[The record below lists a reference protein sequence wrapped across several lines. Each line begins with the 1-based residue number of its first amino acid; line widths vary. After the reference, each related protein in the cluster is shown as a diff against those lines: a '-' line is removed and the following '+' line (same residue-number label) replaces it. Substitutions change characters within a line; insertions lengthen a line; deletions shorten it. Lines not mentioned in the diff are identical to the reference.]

1 MAMPVS
7 DALKGMQR
15 EEKLEHL
22 LDMAFRC
29 LSRHGFGGTTMERMA
44 KEAGVSKGT
53 LTYYFKN
60 KEDITCRIASHV
72 AAGFFGEVR
81 QALQELKDPKERLT
95 RAIELLWTGY
105 MGQPELITGYYD
117 LWAESFFHPA
127 LKEQVIAIYTDFRR
141 IFLDELVRLSAEAG
155 PDGKRLLS
163 DAVLIAGVVD
173 GVAIQ
178 FFLEP
183 ELTDWDRVLA
193 RLKKIVSTMLDT
205 P

>member
-1 MAMPVS
+1 
-7 DALKGMQR
+7 
-15 EEKLEHL
+15 
-22 LDMAFRC
+22 
-29 LSRHGFGGTTMERMA
+29 MERMA
-44 KEAGVSKGT
+44 EEAGVSKGT

-81 QALQELKDPKERLT
+81 QALQGVNDPRERLN

-117 LWAESFFHPA
+117 LWAQSFFHPA

-141 IFLDELVRLSAEAG
+141 IFFDELVRLSAEAG

-163 DAVLIAGVVD
+163 DAILIAGVVD

-183 ELTDWDRVLA
+183 ELTDWDRVLG
-193 RLKKIVSTMLDT
+193 RLKKIVSTMLDS

>member
-1 MAMPVS
+1 MPRS
-7 DALKGMQR
+7 DALKGMAK
-15 EEKLEHL
+15 EEKLEYL
-22 LDMAFRC
+22 LDKAYGC
-29 LSRHGFGGTTMERMA
+29 LARYGFSATTVERMA
-44 KEAGVSKGT
+44 DEAGVSKGT

-60 KEDITCRIASHV
+60 KEDITCRIAAHI
-72 AAGFFGEVR
+72 AARFFGEVR
-81 QALQELKDPKERLT
+81 GALQGLENPRERLI

-105 MGQPELITGYYD
+105 KGLPELITGYYE
-117 LWAESFFHPA
+117 LWAQSFYYPA
-127 LKEQVIAIYTDFRR
+127 LKEQVIAIYTEFRS

-155 PDGKRLLS
+155 SDGARLLN

-183 ELTDWDRVLA
+183 ELTDWDRVLT
-193 RLKKIVSTMLDT
+193 RLEKIVSTMLDS

>member
-1 MAMPVS
+1 MPRS
-7 DALKGMQR
+7 DALKGMVR

-29 LSRHGFGGTTMERMA
+29 LSRHGFSGTTMERMA
-44 KEAGVSKGT
+44 EEAGVSKGT

-81 QALQELKDPKERLT
+81 QALQGLNDPRERLT

-117 LWAESFFHPA
+117 LWAQSFFHPA
-127 LKEQVIAIYTDFRR
+127 LKEQVVAIYTDFRR
-141 IFLDELVRLSAEAG
+141 IFLDELVRLSGETG

-163 DAVLIAGVVD
+163 DAILIAGVVD

-193 RLKKIVSTMLDT
+193 RLKKIVSTMLDS

>member
-1 MAMPVS
+1 MPRS
-7 DALKGMQR
+7 DALKGMGR
-15 EEKLEHL
+15 EEKLEYL
-22 LDMAFRC
+22 LDTAFRC
-29 LSRHGFGGTTMERMA
+29 LSRYGFSGTTMERMA
-44 KEAGVSKGT
+44 EEAGVSKGT

-72 AAGFFGEVR
+72 AAGFFTEVR
-81 QALQELKDPKERLT
+81 QALQELDDPRERLV

-105 MGQPELITGYYD
+105 MAQPELITGYYD
-117 LWAESFFHPA
+117 LWAQSFFYPA
-127 LKEQVIAIYTDFRR
+127 LKQQVIAIYTEFRR

-155 PDGKRLLS
+155 PDGKRLLN
-163 DAVLIAGVVD
+163 DAILIAGVVD

-193 RLKKIVSTMLDT
+193 RLKKIVSTMLDSA
-205 P
+205 

>member
-1 MAMPVS
+1 MPRS
-7 DALKGMQR
+7 DALKGMAR

-22 LDMAFRC
+22 LNMAFRC
-29 LSRHGFGGTTMERMA
+29 LSRHGFSGTTMERMA
-44 KEAGVSKGT
+44 EEAGVSKGT

-72 AAGFFGEVR
+72 AADFFGEVR
-81 QALQELKDPKERLT
+81 QALQGLNDPRERLT

-117 LWAESFFHPA
+117 LWAQSFFHPA

-163 DAVLIAGVVD
+163 DAILIAGVVD

-183 ELTDWDRVLA
+183 ELADWDRVLS
-193 RLKKIVSTMLDT
+193 RLKKIVSTMLDS

>member
-1 MAMPVS
+1 MPRS
-7 DALKGMQR
+7 DALKGMVR

-29 LSRHGFGGTTMERMA
+29 LSRHGFSGTTMERMA
-44 KEAGVSKGT
+44 EEAGVSKGT

-81 QALQELKDPKERLT
+81 QALQGVNDPRERLN

-117 LWAESFFHPA
+117 LWAQSFFHPA

-163 DAVLIAGVVD
+163 DAILIAGVVD

-193 RLKKIVSTMLDT
+193 RLKKIVSTMLDS

>member
-1 MAMPVS
+1 MPRS
-7 DALKGMQR
+7 DALKGMAR
-15 EEKLEHL
+15 EEKLEYL
-22 LDMAFRC
+22 LDTAFRC
-29 LSRHGFGGTTMERMA
+29 LSRYGYSGTTMERMA
-44 KEAGVSKGT
+44 EEAGVSKGT

-60 KEDITCRIASHV
+60 KEDITCRITSHV
-72 AAGFFGEVR
+72 AAGFFTEVR
-81 QALQELKDPKERLT
+81 QALQGLDDPRERLI

-105 MGQPELITGYYD
+105 MAQPELITGYYD
-117 LWAESFFHPA
+117 LWAQSFFYPA
-127 LKEQVIAIYTDFRR
+127 LKKQVIAIYTEFRR

-155 PDGKRLLS
+155 ADGKRLLS
-163 DAVLIAGVVD
+163 DAILIAGVVD

-193 RLKKIVSTMLDT
+193 RLKKIVSTMLDS

>member
-1 MAMPVS
+1 MPRS
-7 DALKGMQR
+7 DALKGMVK
-15 EEKLEHL
+15 EEKLEYL
-22 LDMAFRC
+22 LNTAFRC
-29 LSRHGFGGTTMERMA
+29 LSRYGYSGTTMERMA
-44 KEAGVSKGT
+44 EEAGVSKGT

-72 AAGFFGEVR
+72 AARFFSEVR
-81 QALQELKDPKERLT
+81 QALQGLDDPRERLV

-105 MGQPELITGYYD
+105 MAQPELITGYYD
-117 LWAESFFHPA
+117 LWAQSFFYPA
-127 LKEQVIAIYTDFRR
+127 LKEQVIAIYTEFRR

-163 DAVLIAGVVD
+163 DAILIAGVVD

-193 RLKKIVSTMLDT
+193 RLKKIVSTMLDSA
-205 P
+205 

>member
-1 MAMPVS
+1 MSLS
-7 DALKGMQR
+7 DTLKGMKK
-15 EEKLEHL
+15 EEKLDYL
-22 LDMAFRC
+22 LDRAFRC
-29 LSRHGFGGTTMERMA
+29 LSRYGFSGTTMERMA
-44 KEAGVSKGT
+44 EEAGVSKGT

-72 AAGFFGEVR
+72 AARFFGEVS
-81 QALQELKDPKERLT
+81 QGVQGLEDPRERLI

-105 MGQPELITGYYD
+105 MGLPELITGYYD
-117 LWAESFFHPA
+117 LWAQSFFYPA
-127 LKEQVIAIYTDFRR
+127 LKEQVVAIYTEFRR

-163 DAVLIAGVVD
+163 DAILIAGVVD

-193 RLKKIVSTMLDT
+193 RLKKIVSTMLDS

>member
-1 MAMPVS
+1 MPLS
-7 DALKGMQR
+7 DTLKGMKK
-15 EEKLEHL
+15 EEKLDYL
-22 LDMAFRC
+22 LDRAFRC
-29 LSRHGFGGTTMERMA
+29 LSRYGFSGTTMERMA
-44 KEAGVSKGT
+44 EEAGVSKGT

-72 AAGFFGEVR
+72 AARFFGEVR
-81 QALQELKDPKERLT
+81 QGLQGLEDPRERLV

-117 LWAESFFHPA
+117 LWAQSFFYPA
-127 LKEQVIAIYTDFRR
+127 LKEQVVAIYTEFRR

-163 DAVLIAGVVD
+163 DAILIAGVVD

-183 ELTDWDRVLA
+183 ELADWDRVLS
-193 RLKKIVSTMLDT
+193 RLKKIVSTMLDS

>member
-1 MAMPVS
+1 MPRS
-7 DALKGMQR
+7 DALKGMAK

-81 QALQELKDPKERLT
+81 QALQELNDPKERLN

-163 DAVLIAGVVD
+163 DAILIAGVVD

-193 RLKKIVSTMLDT
+193 RLKKIVSTMLDS

>member
-1 MAMPVS
+1 MPLS
-7 DALKGMQR
+7 DTLKGMKK
-15 EEKLEHL
+15 EEKLDYL
-22 LDMAFRC
+22 LDKAFRC
-29 LSRHGFGGTTMERMA
+29 LSRYGFSGTTMERMA
-44 KEAGVSKGT
+44 EEAGVSKGT

-72 AAGFFGEVR
+72 AARFFGEVR
-81 QALQELKDPKERLT
+81 QGVQGLEDPRERLI

-105 MGQPELITGYYD
+105 MGVPELITGYYD
-117 LWAESFFHPA
+117 LWAQSFFYPA
-127 LKEQVIAIYTDFRR
+127 LKEQVVAIYTDFRR
-141 IFLDELVRLSAEAG
+141 IFLDELVRLSGEAG

-163 DAVLIAGVVD
+163 DAILIAGVVD

-193 RLKKIVSTMLDT
+193 RLKKIVSTMLDS

>member
-1 MAMPVS
+1 MPLS
-7 DALKGMQR
+7 DTLKGMKK
-15 EEKLEHL
+15 EEKLDYL
-22 LDMAFRC
+22 LDKAFRC
-29 LSRHGFGGTTMERMA
+29 LARYGFSGTTMERMA
-44 KEAGVSKGT
+44 EEAGVSKGT

-72 AAGFFGEVR
+72 AARFFGEVR
-81 QALQELKDPKERLT
+81 QGVQGLEDPRERLI

-105 MGQPELITGYYD
+105 MGLPELITGYYD
-117 LWAESFFHPA
+117 LWAQSFFYPA
-127 LKEQVIAIYTDFRR
+127 LKEQVVAVYTEFRR
-141 IFLDELVRLSAEAG
+141 IFLDELVRFSAEAG

-163 DAVLIAGVVD
+163 DAILIAGVVD

-193 RLKKIVSTMLDT
+193 RLKKIVSTMLDS

>member
-1 MAMPVS
+1 MPRS
-7 DALKGMQR
+7 DALKGMAR

-29 LSRHGFGGTTMERMA
+29 LSRHGFSGTTMERMA
-44 KEAGVSKGT
+44 EEAGVSKGT

-81 QALQELKDPKERLT
+81 QALEGLNDPRERLN

-117 LWAESFFHPA
+117 LWAQSFFHSA

-141 IFLDELVRLSAEAG
+141 IFLDELVRLSGEAG

-163 DAVLIAGVVD
+163 DAILIAGVVD

-193 RLKKIVSTMLDT
+193 RLKKIVSTMLDS

>member
-1 MAMPVS
+1 MPLS
-7 DALKGMQR
+7 DALKGMKK
-15 EEKLEHL
+15 EEKLDYL
-22 LDMAFRC
+22 LDKAFRC
-29 LSRHGFGGTTMERMA
+29 LSRHGFSGTTMERMA
-44 KEAGVSKGT
+44 EEAGVSKGT

-72 AAGFFGEVR
+72 AARFFGEVR
-81 QALQELKDPKERLT
+81 QGLQGLEDPRERLI

-105 MGQPELITGYYD
+105 MGLPELITGYYD
-117 LWAESFFHPA
+117 LWAQSFFYPA
-127 LKEQVIAIYTDFRR
+127 LKEQVVAIYTEFRR

-163 DAVLIAGVVD
+163 DAILIAGVVD

-193 RLKKIVSTMLDT
+193 RLKKIVSTMLDS

>member
-1 MAMPVS
+1 MPLS
-7 DALKGMQR
+7 DTLKGMKK
-15 EEKLEHL
+15 EEKLDYL
-22 LDMAFRC
+22 LDKAFRC
-29 LSRHGFGGTTMERMA
+29 LSRYGFSGTTMERMA
-44 KEAGVSKGT
+44 EEAGVSKGT

-72 AAGFFGEVR
+72 AARFFGEVR
-81 QALQELKDPKERLT
+81 QGVQGLEDPRERLI

-105 MGQPELITGYYD
+105 MGLPELITGYYD
-117 LWAESFFHPA
+117 LWAQSFFYPA
-127 LKEQVIAIYTDFRR
+127 LKEQVVAIYTEFRR

-163 DAVLIAGVVD
+163 DAILIAGVVD

-193 RLKKIVSTMLDT
+193 RLKKIVSTMLDS

>member
-1 MAMPVS
+1 MPRS
-7 DALKGMQR
+7 DALKGMAR

-29 LSRHGFGGTTMERMA
+29 LSRHGFSGTTMERMA
-44 KEAGVSKGT
+44 EEAGVSKGT

-81 QALQELKDPKERLT
+81 QALQGVNDPRERLN

-117 LWAESFFHPA
+117 LWAQSFFHPA

-163 DAVLIAGVVD
+163 DAILIAGVVD

-193 RLKKIVSTMLDT
+193 RLKKIVSTMLDS